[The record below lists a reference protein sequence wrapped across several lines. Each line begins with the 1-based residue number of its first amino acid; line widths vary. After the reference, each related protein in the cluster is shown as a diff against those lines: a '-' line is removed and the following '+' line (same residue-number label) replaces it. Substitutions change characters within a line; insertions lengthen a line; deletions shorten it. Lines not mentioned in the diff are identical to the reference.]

1 MASWLIQGGTVIT
14 AEEVIPAGVVLVEG
28 EKITFVGK
36 KGDLDPVRAAAAKE
50 VDATRFYVVPGYV
63 DVHIHGGGGL
73 DALDGT
79 VEALACIAR
88 AHALHGTTS
97 FLVTPAAAPA
107 EELYKA
113 ARATKAIMEKQA
125 RRPAAAAVAATA
137 EPEVAEEF
145 EADGADVVGMHLE
158 GPFLARSRKGAQNE
172 SFIRPVDEEE
182 LQNLLD
188 LLGPVFR
195 MMTIAPEEEKGLL
208 GIRWLVEQGIVAS
221 IGHTDAT
228 YEQTKAA
235 IALGADHA
243 THTFNAMRGLHHRDP
258 GTVGAVMSSPGVYCE
273 LIADGIHVHPG
284 AMRVLYDAKGPDRL
298 VLVTDAVSAMGM
310 PDGVY
315 ELAHKKVIV
324 KDGAARLETGE
335 LAGSTLGMARA
346 VANMVRFVGVSPLE
360 AVRMGS
366 LTPARSVGIADRK
379 GSLAAGKDADLLLLD
394 SDLNV
399 VRTMIRGAWLR
410 QQL

>member
-1 MASWLIQGGTVIT
+1 
-14 AEEVIPAGVVLVEG
+14 
-28 EKITFVGK
+28 
-36 KGDLDPVRAAAAKE
+36 
-50 VDATRFYVVPGYV
+50 
-63 DVHIHGGGGL
+63 
-73 DALDGT
+73 
-79 VEALACIAR
+79 
-88 AHALHGTTS
+88 
-97 FLVTPAAAPA
+97 
-107 EELYKA
+107 
-113 ARATKAIMEKQA
+113 
-125 RRPAAAAVAATA
+125 
-137 EPEVAEEF
+137 
-145 EADGADVVGMHLE
+145 
-158 GPFLARSRKGAQNE
+158 
-172 SFIRPVDEEE
+172 
-182 LQNLLD
+182 
-188 LLGPVFR
+188 
-195 MMTIAPEEEKGLL
+195 
-208 GIRWLVEQGIVAS
+208 
-221 IGHTDAT
+221 
-228 YEQTKAA
+228 
-235 IALGADHA
+235 
-243 THTFNAMRGLHHRDP
+243 
-258 GTVGAVMSSPGVYCE
+258 MSSPGVYCE

>member
-1 MASWLIQGGTVIT
+1 MASWLIHGGTVIT

-36 KGDLDPVRAAAAKE
+36 EGDFDPVRAVAAKE

-79 VEALACIAR
+79 VEALAGIAR

-97 FLVTPAAAPA
+97 LLVTPATAPA
-107 EELYKA
+107 EELYKV
-113 ARATKAIMEKQA
+113 ARVTKAIMEKQA

-137 EPEVAEEF
+137 EPGVAEEF

-172 SFIRPVDEEE
+172 SFIRQVDEEE
-182 LQNLLD
+182 LENLLD
-188 LLGPVFR
+188 ILGPAFR

-208 GIRWLVEQGIVAS
+208 GIRWLVERGITAS

-235 IALGADHA
+235 IALGANHA

-284 AMRVLYDAKGPDRL
+284 AMRVLYEAKGPDRL
-298 VLVTDAVSAMGM
+298 ALVTDSLSAMGM
-310 PDGVY
+310 PEGVY

-324 KDGAARLETGE
+324 KDGSARLETGE
-335 LAGSTLGMARA
+335 LAGSTLGMGRA
-346 VANMVRFVGVSPLE
+346 VANMVRFAGVSLLE

>member
-1 MASWLIQGGTVIT
+1 MPRWLIQGGTVVT

-28 EKITFVGK
+28 EKIAFVGK
-36 KGDLDPVRAAAAKE
+36 REDLDPAQVVGAKE
-50 VDATRFYVVPGYV
+50 VDATRFYVVPGFV
-63 DVHIHGGGGL
+63 DVHIHGGGGC

-79 VEALACIAR
+79 VEALTCIAR
-88 AHALHGTTS
+88 THALSGTTS
-97 FLVTPAAAPA
+97 FLATTATASA
-107 EELYKA
+107 EELYRA
-113 ARATKAIMEKQA
+113 ARAVRAVMEKQA
-125 RRPAAAAVAATA
+125 RRDAEPQAATSGAAAAA
-137 EPEVAEEF
+137 EF
-145 EADGADVVGMHLE
+145 EAEGADVVGMHLE
-158 GPFLARSRKGAQNE
+158 GPYLAPSRKGAQNE

-188 LLGPVFR
+188 ILGPAFR
-195 MMTIAPEEEKGLL
+195 MMTIAPEMENGHL
-208 GIRWLVEQGIVAS
+208 GIQWLVERGITAS

-235 IALGADHA
+235 IALGASHA

-258 GTVGAVMSSPGVYCE
+258 GTVGAVLTSPGVYCE

-284 AMRVLYDAKGPDRL
+284 AMRVLYEVKGPDRL
-298 VLVTDAVSAMGM
+298 VLVTDSLSATGM
-310 PDGVY
+310 PEGVY

-324 KDGAARLETGE
+324 KDGSARLETGE
-335 LAGSTLGMARA
+335 LAGSTLGMGRA
-346 VANMVRFVGVSPLE
+346 VANMVKLVGVSLLE

-379 GSLAAGKDADLLLLD
+379 GSLTPGKDADLLLLD

-410 QQL
+410 GQQ